1 MPLEPSPARGCPVPP
16 NIPHT
21 VLNSLPDWA
30 DNVLVALGRASEFN
44 KETSYPRF
52 IVHPFVKQL
61 TAIFMN
67 VLDASDTRN
76 CLLFPTSMLAEEYCS
91 FIKVQFPSS
100 SCDLHRATD
109 VCSPPPGH
117 EIFAVL
123 FSAEYRPA
131 FKFYTFSG
139 NGISPRLAELCLVR
153 RSGDFRPSLGLPPAG
168 SYFQEY
174 YQKHSSLDS
183 ADDAKEAIRNRFSGV
198 VDGGENIRGVPGA
211 SPDDVYLFASG
222 MQAIWRIHK
231 LLTTTL
237 GSKDGSEQRKIAHVN
252 LLYVCSY
259 KFLDLPSS
267 VGYHFYTNE
276 TVDELETLLAT
287 GTPDRPA
294 ILALYTDFPGNPHLR
309 SPDIARLRALADRYH
324 FPIIVDETVGGYLN
338 CQVLPYCDIVVSSLT
353 KLFSGNANV
362 LGGAMMLNPQSR
374 FYREF
379 KERMD
384 ATYEDSFFDSDALV
398 LEMNSREYT
407 NRVMHTNHNTEKLA
421 DMLYARSVLGGC
433 KGSVVQTVHHPKY
446 RTREYF
452 ERCRN
457 PLASKAG
464 LAATGYGYLL
474 SVTFTSLEAAKT
486 FYSALQCYKA
496 STLGTVFTLATAFS
510 AIAYT
515 PDQMHLIEERG
526 VEESLI
532 RFSVGTEDTSSILK
546 CVSDAL
552 SVAEAAEV
560 NRACTNA
567 L

>member
-30 DNVLVALGRASEFN
+30 DNVLVALGESEFS
-44 KETSYPRF
+44 KDTTYPRF
-52 IVHPFVKQL
+52 VVHPFL
-61 TAIFMN
+61 TAIIVN

-76 CLLFPTSMLAEEYCS
+76 CLLFPTSMLAEEYRS
-91 FIKVQFPSS
+91 FIKAGFPSS
-100 SCDLHRATD
+100 SCDVHRATD
-109 VCSPPPGH
+109 ICNPPPGH
-117 EIFAVL
+117 QIFAVL

-139 NGISPRLAELCLVR
+139 NGISPRLAELCLLR
-153 RSGDFRPSLGLPPAG
+153 RSGDFRPTLGLPPAG
-168 SYFQEY
+168 SYFEEY
-174 YQKHSSLDS
+174 YQKHSPLES
-183 ADDAKEAIRNRFSGV
+183 ADDAKEAIRNRFSGM
-198 VDGGENIRGVPGA
+198 VDGGQNIRGVPGA

-222 MQAIWRIHK
+222 MQAIWRSHK
-231 LLTTTL
+231 LLAATV
-237 GSKDGSEQRKIAHVN
+237 GSRAGSEQRKVAHVN
-252 LLYVCSY
+252 LLYVDSY

-276 TVDELETLLAT
+276 TVEELETLLET

-338 CQVLPYCDIVVSSLT
+338 CQVFPYCDIVVSSLT

-362 LGGAMMLNPQSR
+362 LGGAMMLNPQSP

-379 KERMD
+379 KVHMD

-398 LEMNSREYT
+398 LEMNSREYVD
-407 NRVMHTNHNTEKLA
+407 RVMLTGHNAERLS
-421 DMLYARSVLGGC
+421 DMLYARSVLGGS
-433 KGSVVQTVHHPKY
+433 KGSVVQAVHYPKY
-446 RTREYF
+446 RTRQNF

-464 LAATGYGYLL
+464 LAATGYGCLL

-486 FYSALQCYKA
+486 FYSALQCYKSA
-496 STLGTVFTLATAFS
+496 TLGTVFTLATAFT

-515 PDQMHLIEERG
+515 PDQMQLIEERG
-526 VEESLI
+526 VEQSLI
-532 RFSVGTEDTSSILK
+532 RFSV
-546 CVSDAL
+546 
-552 SVAEAAEV
+552 EAAEV
-560 NRACTNA
+560 NRACTNS